1 MRHDHH
7 RGAGDSP
14 AVVSAAWLW
23 NVVVGAIAAIGGLAP
38 HVLHHIGLLVGV
50 AIVTGTGG
58 TILFGLIGLAASIPL
73 LLRLK
78 RRFYTWRARTLAL
91 AIFAAMFSLSSFVI
105 GPAISDDGK
114 DNAPASHQQHHE
126 P

>member
-1 MRHDHH
+1 MSGTEASSIAPQPSRL
-7 RGAGDSP
+7 RT
-14 AVVSAAWLW
+14 AW
-23 NVVVGAIAAIGGLAP
+23 NAIVGAIATIVGLAP
-38 HVLHHIGLLVGV
+38 HVLHHVGLLAGV

-78 RRFYTWRARTLAL
+78 RRFHTWRAPAIAL
-91 AIFAAMFSLSSFVI
+91 AIFAAMFALSSFVI
-105 GPAISDDGK
+105 GPAISGDSGGSGTT
-114 DNAPASHQQHHE
+114 PAGHEQHHQ